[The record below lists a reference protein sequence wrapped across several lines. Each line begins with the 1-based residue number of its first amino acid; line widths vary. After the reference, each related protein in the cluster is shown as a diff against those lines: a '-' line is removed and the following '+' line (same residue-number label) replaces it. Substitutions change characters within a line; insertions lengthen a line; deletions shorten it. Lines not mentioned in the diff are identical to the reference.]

1 MRNGKLR
8 AFFWS
13 APGTDSTWDPLASV
27 KERREVSM
35 AQKGNFTTAD
45 RREAERLDLEMHA
58 RLEAGL
64 IAPASDP
71 VSATQPAPTV
81 EHQHPESPSFWQAI
95 KTMFK

>member
-1 MRNGKLR
+1 MADNINL
-8 AFFWS
+8 
-13 APGTDSTWDPLASV
+13 APHDKYA
-27 KERREVSM
+27 
-35 AQKGNFTTAD
+35 AD

-64 IAPASDP
+64 SDGFPASNP

-81 EHQHPESPSFWQAI
+81 EHQHRERPSFWQAI